1 MFAFQLK
8 IAIPVGK
15 LTEALASKDG
25 QTENRL
31 MLSLTKETVQIIYL
45 LLKLHCQLQ
54 PELRCRAKTMCA
66 DYVSKSSPRIDT
78 QNQTESK
85 INMMQT
91 REDIYSN

>member
-15 LTEALASKDG
+15 LAEALASKDG

-54 PELRCRAKTMCA
+54 PEL
-66 DYVSKSSPRIDT
+66 
-78 QNQTESK
+78 
-85 INMMQT
+85 
-91 REDIYSN
+91 